1 VRPGDTLRATGPGR
15 QRFRVALRSPVAVDH
30 LELVM
35 NGRVVERFELRGDR
49 QRFDAQGEIGIDA
62 GGWLLLRAWNDG
74 ADPLVLDLYPYAT
87 TSPVYLELP
96 GGAPA
101 APDDAQ
107 YFVDWLGRVIA
118 EAESRTDYNDA
129 DEKRVTL
136 EYLRAAQD
144 AYRKLAA
151 GTRRGGRAGPVTRE
165 AAPASSE

>member
-1 VRPGDTLRATGPGR
+1 
-15 QRFRVALRSPVAVDH
+15 VAVDH
-30 LELVM
+30 LELVV
-35 NGRVVERFELRGDR
+35 NGRVVERFKLRGDR

-107 YFVDWLGRVIA
+107 YFVDWLARVIA
-118 EAESRTDYNDA
+118 EAEARTDYNDA